1 MNKLPVIY
9 LLLCY
14 TIYCGT
20 PGGTQP
26 GRKITEIKLRL
37 LLSNKIKY
45 KVSSLGLVLPW
56 FNFLKIYANL
66 FFCFC
71 CCCCFFHR
79 ISLSSLLDFFSEET
93 VNETPWLFGER
104 GSKHRRTI
112 KQIDC
117 KTVGFLFFFAKS
129 VKKSV
134 KRGIRVLF
142 ARVSAR
148 IYF

>member
-66 FFCFC
+66 FFL
-71 CCCCFFHR
+71 
-79 ISLSSLLDFFSEET
+79 ILLLLLFFSSHIL
-93 VNETPWLFGER
+93 VFFIG
-104 GSKHRRTI
+104 
-112 KQIDC
+112 
-117 KTVGFLFFFAKS
+117 FFFQ
-129 VKKSV
+129 
-134 KRGIRVLF
+134 KRQLMRLRGCSEKEEVNTGEQ
-142 ARVSAR
+142 SNK
-148 IYF
+148 

>member
-66 FFCFC
+66 FFLFC

-79 ISLSSLLDFFSEET
+79 ISLSSLLDFFFQKRQLMRLRGCSEKEE
-93 VNETPWLFGER
+93 VNTGEQ
-104 GSKHRRTI
+104 SNK
-112 KQIDC
+112 
-117 KTVGFLFFFAKS
+117 
-129 VKKSV
+129 
-134 KRGIRVLF
+134 
-142 ARVSAR
+142 
-148 IYF
+148 

>member
-26 GRKITEIKLRL
+26 SRKITEIKLRL

-66 FFCFC
+66 FFLFLLLLL
-71 CCCCFFHR
+71 FF
-79 ISLSSLLDFFSEET
+79 SSHILVFFIGFFFSEET

-117 KTVGFLFFFAKS
+117 KTVGFFFFAKS